1 MWRGDQPSA
10 SPPPTLTSEAE
21 TPEGPGGTDPR
32 PPCPGPGRGLP
43 APQSP
48 SPRQCE
54 PAAKPA
60 GETAPP
66 RPSSDDCRGARGSVT
81 GGAALAAAGCSSPAA
96 PAASGR
102 RSRGRRKPEE
112 GGAGTIP
119 SPRIRRGSTGG
130 CGKLLRLRGWR
141 QLRGGRG
148 RPRFAEEGAKRRE
161 AAGLAVPPGGNEGA
175 QPSPYLSGGA
185 DSTARPRRA
194 PGPENHRGG
203 RDGERRRVASGQG
216 RRIDFHRQEDTPIPP
231 WSVCKAAGAGVRG
244 GRALPFPAGLAG
256 AEANP
261 DARRSANCDTKP
273 SRRGGVCRERLN
285 SGALPSKG
293 KCKHLSHSRNLRA
306 LSSVVTCDQ
315 MTPERRPTDL
325 DAIQSWQCVMK

>member
-1 MWRGDQPSA
+1 MWRGEQRSA

-48 SPRQCE
+48 SPGQCE

-119 SPRIRRGSTGG
+119 SPRIRRGS
-130 CGKLLRLRGWR
+130 
-141 QLRGGRG
+141 RGGRG
-148 RPRFAEEGAKRRE
+148 AARSAKRRE
-161 AAGLAVPPGGNEGA
+161 AAGLTVPPGGNAGA

-185 DSTARPRRA
+185 DSTARPPRA

-261 DARRSANCDTKP
+261 DARRAADCDTKP

-293 KCKHLSHSRNLRA
+293 KCKHSSHSRNLWA